1 MVVYRSWLCCN
12 FTEPLISSAEQS
24 LLCIPSLYCGSF
36 AKTFWAIHPF
46 KTICSGARGSKI
58 SGNWT
63 TLNMLIHSWRH
74 SCTSCCVLC
83 IYIISVLGTSQLPFL
98 LGHGLFITKGVLYMC
113 RWNFCLGSLMW
124 DNGTVMRLYLVW
136 FLVYFTM
143 ISTVFVNDS
152 GRVTGS
158 EEWRRTWK

>member
-1 MVVYRSWLCCN
+1 MVVYRFSLCCS
-12 FTEPLISSAEQS
+12 FTEPRISSAEQS
-24 LLCIPSLYCGSF
+24 LTCIPSVHCGSF

-74 SCTSCCVLC
+74 SCTSCRVLC
-83 IYIISVLGTSQLPFL
+83 IYIIAVLGTSQLPSL
-98 LGHGLFITKGVLYMC
+98 LGHDLFITNGVLRMC
-113 RWNFCLGSLMW
+113 RWHFCLCSRTW
-124 DNGTVMRLYLVW
+124 DNGTVMCLYLVW

-143 ISTVFVNDS
+143 FSTVFVKN
-152 GRVTGS
+152 R
-158 EEWRRTWK
+158 